1 MPGSPLVTVSQRAA
15 PYLVAIQDDQGHA
28 WSADEPVA
36 VGGGNTA
43 PDPAELMLSSLGA
56 CTAITLRMVAARR
69 GWPLTDVRVELAL
82 NPQGK
87 PASGNDIVRRIHLE
101 GALSDEQRAQLLK
114 VAEACPMHKLLT
126 GEVRIATSQ
135 A

>member
-1 MPGSPLVTVSQRAA
+1 M
-15 PYLVAIQDDQGHA
+15 
-28 WSADEPVA
+28 
-36 VGGGNTA
+36 
-43 PDPAELMLSSLGA
+43 
-56 CTAITLRMVAARR
+56 
-69 GWPLTDVRVELAL
+69 RVELAL